1 MARTCP
7 LHWSGRVF
15 SGGWGVGW
23 GWLGRVAHDQV
34 YMETHTINHN
44 FWIWI
49 KLGTKFLRVGQQMKQ
64 N

>member
-7 LHWSGRVF
+7 LH
-15 SGGWGVGW
+15 
-23 GWLGRVAHDQV
+23 WLGRVAHDQV